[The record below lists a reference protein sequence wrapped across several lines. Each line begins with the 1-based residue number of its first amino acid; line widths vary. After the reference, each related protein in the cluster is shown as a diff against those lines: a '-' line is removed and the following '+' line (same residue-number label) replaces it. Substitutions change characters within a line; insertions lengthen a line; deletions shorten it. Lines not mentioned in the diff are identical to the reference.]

1 MNRLKNYIQGMIEEM
16 KIVTWPGKTVVW
28 DSTKIV
34 LGLSLVLVI
43 FIFASDQLL
52 NWMMT
57 MFITM

>member
-1 MNRLKNYIQGMIEEM
+1 MNIVKNYIQGMIEEM
-16 KIVTWPGKTVVW
+16 KNVSWPSKTVVW

-34 LGLSLVLVI
+34 LGLSLVLTI

-52 NWMMT
+52 NWVMT

>member
-1 MNRLKNYIQGMIEEM
+1 MNIVKNYIQGMIEEM
-16 KIVTWPGKTVVW
+16 KNVSWPSKAVVW

-34 LGLSLVLVI
+34 LGLSLVLTI

-52 NWMMT
+52 NWVMT

>member
-1 MNRLKNYIQGMIEEM
+1 MNTVKNYIQGMIEEM
-16 KIVTWPGKTVVW
+16 KIVSWPSKTAVW

-34 LGLSLVLVI
+34 LGLSLVLTV

-52 NWMMT
+52 NWVMT